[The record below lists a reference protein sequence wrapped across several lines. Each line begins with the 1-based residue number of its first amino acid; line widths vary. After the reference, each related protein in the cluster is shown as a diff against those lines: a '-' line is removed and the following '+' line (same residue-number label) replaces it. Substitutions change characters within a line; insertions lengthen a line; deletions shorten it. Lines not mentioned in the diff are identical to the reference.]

1 MIRIHYYNMVIIITP
16 TCPPALAE
24 AVIRGLDQRPPRYVE
39 QTGIPDNYRL
49 KIPKFSAFIGQL
61 GRCGR

>member
-39 QTGIPDNYRL
+39 QDIEIEARPYIPR
-49 KIPKFSAFIGQL
+49 FSKFIGQL
-61 GRCGR
+61 GGKSR